1 MSFRPASAP
10 APAPTGR
17 NEERRSRSPEDFL
30 QTWIPNVNEKKKQQP
45 PPPPPAEREE
55 PPQPAVDPRDVDY
68 WKQPGWRPWPPGLGA
83 PAPKGVFDAD
93 ASDAA
98 WQQIVAHQAAAIEV
112 VRGMVHRV
120 HHRLEAV
127 RPIRFVPALEPANLP
142 RVGGSDEEAQLD
154 FSATYRTTTFFEP
167 FPSTRAVVDGK
178 IGPDHPEADTWNERA
193 ARCAFVAAIELDGP
207 ALLALV
213 RGFPEVMEV
222 RGVGYQAPRRFG
234 ECVAQRQR
242 DHNVQGQ
249 AAPLYCAVQEAMDK
263 LRRERGIE
271 PPPDAPVFGGASVHG
286 CTVLF
291 TLMHRAYAERTE
303 GDDDAL
309 CGHSAVQHMV
319 QSVYDA
325 YVAETRLRYAWVGR
339 AWEGLRT
346 ESAVALPV
354 LEAGCD
360 PFELPVQPD
369 AQLPPRMEVAVGAG
383 DSPLKL
389 ALQHDDGPTV
399 RYLLAK
405 LAPRL
410 CERQVYAAELA
421 RGGAA

>member
-1 MSFRPASAP
+1 MGRERFIKMSFRPAP
-10 APAPTGR
+10 APAPTGK
-17 NEERRSRSPEDFL
+17 NERTVDELLR
-30 QTWIPNVNEKKKQQP
+30 TWIANVKEKKQQP
-45 PPPPPAEREE
+45 PPPPAEEE
-55 PPQPAVDPRDVDY
+55 EPQPAVVDRRDVDY
-68 WKQPGWRPWPPGLGA
+68 WKKPGWRPWPPGLGA
-83 PAPKGVFDAD
+83 PAPEGVFDLE

-112 VRGMVHRV
+112 VRGMIRRV

-127 RPIRFVPALEPANLP
+127 RPIRFVPALEPADLP

-167 FPSTRAVVDGK
+167 FPSTQAVVDGT

-207 ALLALV
+207 ALLAIV

-222 RGVGYQAPRRFG
+222 RGVGYQAPRRPSQ
-234 ECVAQRQR
+234 CVERLQQER
-242 DHNVQGQ
+242 NVVGP
-249 AAPLYCAVQEAMDK
+249 AAGLFCAVEAAM
-263 LRRERGIE
+263 REQGVE
-271 PPPDAPVFGGASVHG
+271 LPPDEPVFGGESVHG

-325 YVAETRLRYAWVGR
+325 YVAETQLRYAWVGR

-346 ESAVALPV
+346 ESAVTLPA

-369 AQLPPRMEVAVGAG
+369 AQLPPRMEVASGAG

-389 ALQHDDGPTV
+389 ALQHGDGPTV

>member
-1 MSFRPASAP
+1 MSFRPAP

-17 NEERRSRSPEDFL
+17 LGPEDFL
-30 QTWIPNVNEKKKQQP
+30 RKWIANVDEKKEQREKN
-45 PPPPPAEREE
+45 PPPPPAEEE
-55 PPQPAVDPRDVDY
+55 PQPAVDPRDVDY
-68 WKQPGWRPWPPGLGA
+68 WKKPGWRPWPPGLGA
-83 PAPKGVFDAD
+83 PAPDTVFDFE

-112 VRGMVHRV
+112 VRGMIHRV

-127 RPIRFVPALEPANLP
+127 RPIRFVPALEPASLP
-142 RVGGSDEEAQLD
+142 RVGGSDEEAQVD
-154 FSATYRTTTFFEP
+154 FSATYRTSTFFEP
-167 FPSTRAVVDGK
+167 FPSTQAVVDGT

-207 ALLALV
+207 ALLTLI

-222 RGVGYQAPRRFG
+222 RGVGYQAPRRPSQ
-234 ECVAQRQR
+234 CVERKRQ
-242 DHNVQGQ
+242 DGVVGP
-249 AAPLYCAVQEAMDK
+249 AAGLYCAVQAAM
-263 LRRERGIE
+263 REQGVE
-271 PPPDAPVFGGASVHG
+271 LPPEEPVFGGESVHG

-303 GDDDAL
+303 GDEDAL

-319 QSVYDA
+319 QSVYEA

-339 AWEGLRT
+339 AWEEKDLRT
-346 ESAVALPV
+346 EAAVTLPV

-389 ALQHDDGPTV
+389 AVQHGDGPTV

-410 CERQVYAAELA
+410 CERLVYATELE